1 MKDFIAKPIPEL
13 FKNPNL
19 ASHKAGGKKAKTVI
33 ERKLCPLFCM
43 SAVGNLKRHLRSHN
57 LSEADAKYVKNWI
70 NKKQYEELEKQHDPS
85 WDPKGPPPAL
95 EDLMIPD
102 PDQAERQLEGS
113 GSARVKK
120 QKKIRICVLCRE
132 KGTSEEKQKT
142 SNITMHFKRNHQDI
156 FEDKEEYNKIRE
168 SCPYI
173 CPPPSVEV
181 QCNNR
186 TNKVEDY
193 IKHWLSFEATL
204 TEYRKTRYGNT
215 VKEFLFR
222 SIGDEMQHDM
232 SFELLDVS
240 I

>member
-1 MKDFIAKPIPEL
+1 
-13 FKNPNL
+13 
-19 ASHKAGGKKAKTVI
+19 
-33 ERKLCPLFCM
+33 
-43 SAVGNLKRHLRSHN
+43 
-57 LSEADAKYVKNWI
+57 
-70 NKKQYEELEKQHDPS
+70 
-85 WDPKGPPPAL
+85 
-95 EDLMIPD
+95 
-102 PDQAERQLEGS
+102 
-113 GSARVKK
+113 
-120 QKKIRICVLCRE
+120 
-132 KGTSEEKQKT
+132 
-142 SNITMHFKRNHQDI
+142 MHFKRNHQDI

-193 IKHWLSFEATL
+193 IKRWLSFEATL

-215 VKEFLFR
+215 VKEFFR